1 MRFPAD
7 VIEDLKRVAPLRDF
21 TGYRPLI
28 RAYVGQALRED
39 LEQLEED
46 PVAVLVESLKRHG
59 VSETVIEEALTE
71 VARKWPANERHG
83 LHRALAEIG
92 LMRAT

>member
-7 VIEDLKRVAPLRDF
+7 VIEDLERVAPLRGF
-21 TGYRPLI
+21 TGCQPLI

-46 PVAVLVESLKRHG
+46 PVAVLVESLKRRG

-71 VARKWPANERHG
+71 AARK
-83 LHRALAEIG
+83 
-92 LMRAT
+92 

>member
-1 MRFPAD
+1 MKLEALKKRLDKRRPTTALSMRFPAD
-7 VIEDLKRVAPLRDF
+7 VIEDLKRVTSLRGF

-28 RAYVGQALRED
+28 RAYVGQTLRED

-46 PVAVLVESLKRHG
+46 PVAVLVESLKRRG

-71 VARKWPANERHG
+71 AARK
-83 LHRALAEIG
+83 
-92 LMRAT
+92 

>member
-1 MRFPAD
+1 MKLEALKRRLDKRRPTTAASMRFPAD
-7 VIEDLKRVAPLRDF
+7 VIEDLKRVAPRRGF

-46 PVAVLVESLKRHG
+46 PVAVLVESLKRRG
-59 VSETVIEEALTE
+59 VSETVIEEAFTE
-71 VARKWPANERHG
+71 AVRR
-83 LHRALAEIG
+83 
-92 LMRAT
+92 

>member
-7 VIEDLKRVAPLRDF
+7 VIEDLKRVAPLRGF

-28 RAYVGQALRED
+28 RAYVSQALRED

-46 PVAVLVESLKRHG
+46 AVAS
-59 VSETVIEEALTE
+59 
-71 VARKWPANERHG
+71 WW
-83 LHRALAEIG
+83 RA
-92 LMRAT
+92 

>member
-7 VIEDLKRVAPLRDF
+7 VIEDLKRVAPLRGF
-21 TGYRPLI
+21 TGCQPLT

-59 VSETVIEEALTE
+59 VSETVIEEALTKA
-71 VARKWPANERHG
+71 ARKRPANG
-83 LHRALAEIG
+83 SDSIIPHRPISG
-92 LMRAT
+92 

>member
-1 MRFPAD
+1 MTAISMRFPAD
-7 VIEDLKRVAPLRDF
+7 GIEDLKRVASLRGF

-46 PVAVLVESLKRHG
+46 PVAVLVESLKRRG

-71 VARKWPANERHG
+71 AARK
-83 LHRALAEIG
+83 
-92 LMRAT
+92 